1 MSEKLFKIVG
11 LGEVLFD
18 VLPTGKR
25 LGGAPANFAYISNR
39 LGNHGIVASRV
50 GNDENGREILVGLKN
65 KGVDV
70 SHVQIDENHPT
81 GTVEVELKNGQPSYK
96 IIESVAWDFLEMT
109 EDWRKLARSCDAVCF
124 GSLAQR
130 NAASQKT
137 VDEFLNLTKDSAKLI
152 FDVNLRQAYF
162 SRDILLRSL
171 NVAKIV
177 KLNHEELPIAAEM
190 FNISSTNEI
199 ETAKSLFKNF
209 NLDLICV
216 TRGSKGSLLLDEN
229 RISEN
234 SGIKI
239 EVADTIGAG
248 DAFTATMTHGVLHGW
263 NLDKINL
270 EANRVAALV
279 ASQSGAMPEFSPEKL

>member
-1 MSEKLFKIVG
+1 MIEKQFKIVG

-18 VLPTGKR
+18 VLPTGKQ

-39 LGNHGIVASRV
+39 LGNYGIVASRV
-50 GNDENGREILVGLKN
+50 GNDENGREILTGLAN
-65 KGVDV
+65 KGVDI

-96 IIESVAWDFLEMT
+96 ITENIAWDFLEMT
-109 EDWRKLARSCDAVCF
+109 QDWRELATSCDAVCF

-137 VDEFLNLTKDSAKLI
+137 VYEFLALTGNSAKLI

-162 SRDILLRSL
+162 SKDILLASL
-171 NVAKIV
+171 NIAKIV
-177 KLNHEELPIAAEM
+177 KLNHEELPIVAEM
-190 FNISSTNEI
+190 FNIICTDEI
-199 ETAKSLFKNF
+199 ETAKSLLKQF

-263 NLDKINL
+263 DLDKINL

-279 ASQSGAMPEFSPEKL
+279 ASQSGAMPEFSPEKP